1 MRRNDFRMVLL
12 ILCLVLAVAAVFGV
26 AKLVDSN
33 HQGEGAPIEDILP
46 MESALRIEYSIF
58 TEQQQLILE
67 PAKVYIEQNGAVSLQ
82 TIKDEYRYNVDRLD
96 TGLPVRI
103 AYEIKG
109 MPQGAEVASAKL
121 EVSEDAL
128 FTAPR
133 KFTMGGVE
141 CYADVYLLKTNTK
154 YYFRIT
160 LELSD
165 GTTAGVH
172 GTFTTANTPRILSID
187 GAVNVRDIGGWT
199 TTDGSTVR
207 QGLLY
212 RGGELDGAVK
222 TEYRITQTGVDHM
235 LRVLKVRTQM
245 DLRNS
250 AASAAATNPLGDAV
264 THKTYGAPQYAA
276 IFESANAQTMRR
288 IFSDLAN
295 KDSYPIYIHDT
306 YGMDQVGTVC
316 YILEAVLGVADED
329 LNRDYRMSILCHNSL
344 HGDEMNAFLEAF
356 GKLSGDS
363 RQEKAEN
370 YLLSI
375 GVTAGEIEAIR
386 DIFLE
391 PAPKT
396 E

>member
-1 MRRNDFRMVLL
+1 MVLL
-12 ILCLVLAVAAVFGV
+12 ILCLMVAVAAVFGV
-26 AKLVDSN
+26 AKLVDAN
-33 HQGEGAPIEDILP
+33 HVGSGEPIEDIKVTD
-46 MESALRIEYSIF
+46 SALRIEYTIF
-58 TEQQQLILE
+58 SEEQQLILE
-67 PAKVYIEQNGAVSLQ
+67 PAKVYIEQNGATDLQ
-82 TIKDEYRYNVDRLD
+82 TIKNNYRYNVDRLD
-96 TGLPVRI
+96 TGLSVRI
-103 AYEIKG
+103 AYEVKG
-109 MPQGAEVASAKL
+109 MPLGAEVASAKL
-121 EVSEDAL
+121 EVSENAL

-133 KFTMGGVE
+133 KFTMSGIE

-165 GTTAGVH
+165 GTTTGVH

-187 GAVNVRDIGGWT
+187 GVPNVRDIGGWT
-199 TTDGSTVR
+199 TNDGSTVR

-222 TEYRITQTGVDHM
+222 TEYRITQTGIDHM

-250 AASAAATNPLGDAV
+250 SSSAAVTNPLGESV
-264 THKTYGAPQYAA
+264 THNTYGAPQYADA
-276 IFESANAQTMRR
+276 FKSANAQTMRR
-288 IFSDLAN
+288 IFSDLADEDN
-295 KDSYPIYIHDT
+295 YPIYIHDT

-316 YILEAVLGVADED
+316 YILEAALGMTDED
-329 LNRDYRMSILCHNSL
+329 LNREYRMSILCYNSL

-356 GKLSGDS
+356 GKLDGVS

-386 DIFLE
+386 DILLE